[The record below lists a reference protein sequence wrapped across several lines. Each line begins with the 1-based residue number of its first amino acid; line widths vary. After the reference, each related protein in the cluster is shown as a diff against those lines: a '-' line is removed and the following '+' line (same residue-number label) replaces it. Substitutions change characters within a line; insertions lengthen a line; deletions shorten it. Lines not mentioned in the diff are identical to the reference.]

1 MFACGIITSQ
11 HETIQRLQH
20 GEYSPEGKENWR
32 TFGGR
37 GESWGLWG
45 LGGISQQPDRESL
58 GQRAPKSSN
67 GLESLTALGFILS
80 MAPRC

>member
-1 MFACGIITSQ
+1 MGDTPQKERRIRELLEAGEN
-11 HETIQRLQH
+11 HE
-20 GEYSPEGKENWR
+20 G
-32 TFGGR
+32 F
-37 GESWGLWG
+37 
-45 LGGISQQPDRESL
+45 GGISQQPDRESL